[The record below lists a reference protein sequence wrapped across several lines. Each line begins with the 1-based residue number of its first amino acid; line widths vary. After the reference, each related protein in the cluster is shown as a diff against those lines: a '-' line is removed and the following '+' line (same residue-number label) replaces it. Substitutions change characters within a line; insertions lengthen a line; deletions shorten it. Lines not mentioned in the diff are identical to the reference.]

1 MNLATTF
8 NNLDGKKVSRTALR
22 KLLTRAKKESHQLI
36 AKRLSNLLRQNKDA
50 FFSIEINDFVD
61 VMGLSGA
68 EQEII
73 LPTLEYQSEE
83 DSAQGLNGVS
93 PDDIY
98 SYITDLIIN
107 TIEKV
112 GHLPWQKEWVGS
124 GSDGTAKNYVSKKEY
139 TGANFLLNF
148 DVKFDENGKG
158 YLVPINFK
166 QPYYLTF
173 NQIKE
178 AKATLIEGS
187 KARRVIYYTMI
198 FNYDNGT
205 LKFKTTDKKK
215 FNEFVKE
222 HSLTKEDLKENLI
235 KIPVIKYYNVYRA
248 DHCTGLKFGSDKAK
262 KKEVNP
268 IAEAQKIIDG
278 YKNPPTY
285 TFIGD
290 KAYYQ
295 PITDT
300 LNMPTIEAFNKEA
313 AYYCTFFHEMTHST
327 GHSKRL
333 NRGNDTRVRD
343 GSKKDKTAYAFEE
356 LVAELGAV
364 FLCAESGILFHT
376 RENSAKYLKG
386 WNDALVSELE
396 NDNRFFLK
404 ASAKA
409 QKAVNHILDRVIED
423 DTENEASKAKSKGKT
438 KTKKVIKAKV
448 IIPARKR
455 TTPTRSKTKAKS
467 GLSMARVVSKKN
479 TEVIKNTP
487 LPVAKKQTIKE
498 QSKTDPNSSLSKL
511 AKLGFVIA
519 DSTPEAT
526 DVFTLGGEIG
536 KFLQKQQ
543 PHKALIIIKG
553 DKHSSKSQL
562 AMQIANA
569 FGEMQTPVGYIDY
582 EQGGTESKDTQDSI
596 NRNTTEQGRK
606 YIAIKGYLEKPFEE
620 LQNFCKV
627 VKVIIADSVTDL
639 KITADQLNFLRTTYP
654 KVIWCFISQV
664 KENGAMYGGNKMAHN
679 PTCVIHCST
688 HQDPKQRFA
697 TLEKN
702 RGNDLTLKYSMYYKR
717 VVSEPLTQKRKTKL
731 SFKVK

>member
-1 MNLATTF
+1 MSVVRVF
-8 NNLDGKKVSRTALR
+8 NNLDGKQVSRSSLK
-22 KLLTRAKKESHQLI
+22 KLLSKAKRESHPLI
-36 AKRLSNLLRQNKDA
+36 AKRLSNLLRANKETL
-50 FFSIEINDFVD
+50 FTIEISDFVD
-61 VMGLSGA
+61 AGGLSAA

-73 LPTLEYQSEE
+73 LPFLEYRSE
-83 DSAQGLNGVS
+83 DDAQGLNGVAQ
-93 PDDIY
+93 DDIY
-98 SYITDLIIN
+98 NYITDLILN

-124 GSDGTAKNYVSKKEY
+124 GTDGTAKNYVSKKEY

-148 DVKFDENGKG
+148 DIKFDEDGRP
-158 YLVPINFK
+158 YLVPIKFI

-173 NQIKE
+173 NQIKD
-178 AKATLIEGS
+178 AKATLMEGS

-198 FNYDNGT
+198 YNFDNGT
-205 LKFKTTDKKK
+205 LKFKTTDKAK
-215 FNEFVKE
+215 FTEFVKS
-222 HSLTKEDLKENLI
+222 HGLTKEDLKEHLI

-248 DHCTGLKFGSDKAK
+248 DHCTGLKFASDKIKGK
-262 KKEVNP
+262 KVNP
-268 IAEAQKIIDG
+268 IQQAQSIIDG

-285 TFIGD
+285 TFVGD

-295 PITDT
+295 PSTDT
-300 LNMPTIEAFNKEA
+300 LNMPKIEAFKSETG
-313 AYYCTFFHEMTHST
+313 YYSTFFHEMTHST

-333 NRGNDTRVRD
+333 DRGNDTRVRD
-343 GSKKDKTAYAFEE
+343 GSKNDKTDYAFEE

-386 WNDALVSELE
+386 WNNALVSELE

-409 QKAVNHILDRVIED
+409 QKAVHHILDREVNT
-423 DTENEASKAKSKGKT
+423 DTENETPKT
-438 KTKKVIKAKV
+438 KEKKGSKAKV
-448 IIPARKR
+448 IPRKK
-455 TTPTRSKTKAKS
+455 TTKTKVKSKVKS
-467 GLSMARVVSKKN
+467 GLAIARVVRK
-479 TEVIKNTP
+479 TP
-487 LPVAKKQTIKE
+487 SVANKKQVVQRHDK
-498 QSKTDPNSSLSKL
+498 SDPNGSLTKL
-511 AKLGFVIA
+511 QKLGFVSA
-519 DSTPEAT
+519 DTAPKVAS
-526 DVFTLGGEIG
+526 DVFVLGGEIG

-553 DKHSSKSQL
+553 NKHSSKSQL

-569 FGEMQTPVGYIDY
+569 FGEMQTPVAYIDY
-582 EQGGTESKDTQDSI
+582 EQGGIESKDTLDSI
-596 NRNTTEQGRK
+596 NRNTTEKGRK

-620 LQNFCKV
+620 LQDFCKV

-639 KITADQLNFLRTTYP
+639 KISADQLNYLRTTYP

-679 PTCVIHCST
+679 PTSVIHCSS

-702 RGNDLTLKYSMYYKR
+702 RGNDLTLKYSMYYKKI
-717 VVSEPLTQKRKTKL
+717 VSPIVESKNKSKL